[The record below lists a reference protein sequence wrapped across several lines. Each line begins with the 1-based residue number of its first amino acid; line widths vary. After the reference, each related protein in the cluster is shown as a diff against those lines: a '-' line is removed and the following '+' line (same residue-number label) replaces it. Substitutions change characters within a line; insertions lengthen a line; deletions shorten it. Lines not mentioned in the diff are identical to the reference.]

1 MVTRRSLSV
10 ASILLAALLSACGT
24 VKVDLPPSTGPK
36 IAVAPA
42 AAKSVVLAVQG
53 SKTATD
59 SKDWNDFKAEWRKAI
74 TASAATAGIKAQV
87 QDEPAPAASADP
99 AVLVVL
105 NIHDYRFV
113 TQGARFAV
121 GIMTGNAFVDAEAL
135 FFELPARTAV
145 GTRQYKTS
153 SSAGHGVFSPM
164 TEKQLAAICDAI
176 VGEVTGRS
184 AP

>member
-1 MVTRRSLSV
+1 MITRRTLSL
-10 ASILLAALLSACGT
+10 ASIVLATLLSACGT
-24 VKVDLPPSTGPK
+24 MKVDLPPSTGPK
-36 IAVAPA
+36 ISVAPA
-42 AAKSVVLAVQG
+42 AAKSVVLVVQG

-74 TASAATAGIKAQV
+74 TASAATAGIKAQM

-99 AVLVVL
+99 ATLVVL
-105 NIHDYRFV
+105 NINDYRFV

-121 GIMTGNAFVDAEAL
+121 GIMTGNAFVDAEAS

-153 SSAGHGVFSPM
+153 SSAGQGVFSPM
-164 TEKQLAAICDAI
+164 TEKQLAAICDEI
-176 VGEVTGRS
+176 VREVTGRS
-184 AP
+184 VP